1 MPRPSGRY
9 GLCESAKGSFSCMGI
24 VGTETRI
31 GKICRWPTICIGT
44 AVWKGRNVQTQAG
57 DGQHTG
63 ILAFE
68 TVYCGR
74 AEWAARHGRPRPE
87 SVGHLAAP
95 ETPCRSSRTSGMEV
109 LHARL
114 AEMAVRGVFEHVTQV
129 AGCDMEQALVVNCL
143 QIHSR
148 LFHQRIVPH

>member
-63 ILAFE
+63 LLAFE
-68 TVYCGR
+68 AGYCGR
-74 AEWAARHGRPRPE
+74 AEWAARTDGVSRISRSPDRPGNTLP
-87 SVGHLAAP
+87 VAAP
-95 ETPCRSSRTSGMEV
+95 QEWRCCM
-109 LHARL
+109 
-114 AEMAVRGVFEHVTQV
+114 RGWLKWQCG
-129 AGCDMEQALVVNCL
+129 A
-143 QIHSR
+143 
-148 LFHQRIVPH
+148 